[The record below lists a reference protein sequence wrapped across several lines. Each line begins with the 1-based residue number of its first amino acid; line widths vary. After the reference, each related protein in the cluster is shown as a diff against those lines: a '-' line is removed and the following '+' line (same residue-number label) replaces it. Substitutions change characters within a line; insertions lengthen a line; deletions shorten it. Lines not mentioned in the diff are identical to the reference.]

1 MVDLTNKQRDA
12 LSTLRFWTER
22 SGAPAPMAARI
33 EAELAPLVDAGLV
46 TRSDTL
52 WRLTAAGDAVAPRD
66 KYVQHEQVGDV
77 RFIDERTGAGVAVWY
92 DYHGG
97 SKVEDAWLCEH
108 MSAFAGG
115 TWQISRHHAGGNG
128 HEGADLVRAT

>member
-1 MVDLTNKQRDA
+1 MADLTKKQLDA
-12 LSTLRFWTER
+12 LGALRFWTER
-22 SGAPAPMAARI
+22 SGRAAPLAPRI

-46 TRSDTL
+46 AREGSL
-52 WRLTAAGDAVAPRD
+52 WSLTPAGDAVAPRD
-66 KYVQHEQVGDV
+66 RYVRHEQVGDV

-92 DYHGG
+92 DYDGG

-115 TWQISRHHAGGNG
+115 AWHISRRHAGGNG
-128 HEGADLVRAT
+128 HEGVDLVSAT